1 MSFQSKGFLNMGA
14 TGCNHKKQKQ
24 KSVEVLQL
32 GDCAV
37 VRTAM
42 TLYAISAVKREPKQR
57 ISTVF

>member
-1 MSFQSKGFLNMGA
+1 MRVQLGA
-14 TGCNHKKQKQ
+14 TPKSKKQ

-42 TLYAISAVKREPKQR
+42 ALYVISALKREPKQR
-57 ISTVF
+57 ISTVL